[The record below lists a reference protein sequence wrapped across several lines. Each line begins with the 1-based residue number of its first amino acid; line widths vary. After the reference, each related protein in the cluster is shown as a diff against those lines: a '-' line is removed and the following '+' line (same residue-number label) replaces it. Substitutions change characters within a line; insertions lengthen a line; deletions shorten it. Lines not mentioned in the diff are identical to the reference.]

1 MIIKRSIVFDLENRK
16 YKGKLISDNVPIR
29 IRLTYSGNRIELSTG
44 LRIDRD
50 KWDTK
55 EKKVKKNC
63 TNKLKQSASDINAK
77 LSGYEFDLQ
86 NVFKKFEIE
95 ERIPTNEEVKHLF
108 NQIYSDNKTN
118 SKKKGFFEYLD
129 EFILENGKQKNWTD
143 KTYSKFETVKKHLKN
158 FNSKST
164 FSYFDDRGLTSYV
177 EFLRERREMRNSTID
192 NQVSFLKWF
201 LKWAYS
207 KGYNNN
213 LAYQTFKP
221 KLKTTQ
227 KKIIFL
233 TPEELKKIKEFN
245 IPQTKKYLE
254 RVRDVFLF
262 SCYSG
267 IRYSDAF
274 NLKKTDIKDAYFEIT
289 TVKTNDSLIIEL
301 NKNTKEILEKYKDI
315 PFQGN
320 KALPV
325 ISNQRMNEY
334 IQELGKLT
342 EIEEPIRITYYK
354 GNERKDEVIPKHKL
368 LSTHAGRRTFIC
380 NALSLGIPVNVVMK
394 WTGHSDYKSMKP
406 YIDIADNIKVNAMK
420 KFDLI

>member
-95 ERIPTNEEVKHLF
+95 ERIPTNEEVKYLF

-143 KTYSKFETVKKHLKN
+143 KTYSKFETVKNHLKN

-274 NLKKTDIKDAYFEIT
+274 NLKKTDIKDGYFEIT

>member
-143 KTYSKFETVKKHLKN
+143 KTYSKFETVKNHLKN

-406 YIDIADNIKVNAMK
+406 YIDIAYNIKDNAMK

>member
-143 KTYSKFETVKKHLKN
+143 KTYSKFETVKNHLKN

-315 PFQGN
+315 PFQDN

>member
-1 MIIKRSIVFDLENRK
+1 MIIKRNIVFGFENRK

-143 KTYSKFETVKKHLKN
+143 KTYSKFETVKNHLKN

-274 NLKKTDIKDAYFEIT
+274 NLKKTDIKDGYFEIT

>member
-16 YKGKLISDNVPIR
+16 YKGKIISDNVPIR

-143 KTYSKFETVKKHLKN
+143 KTYSKFETVKNHLKN

>member
-143 KTYSKFETVKKHLKN
+143 KTYSKFETVKNHLKN

-380 NALSLGIPVNVVMK
+380 NALSLGIPVNIVMK

>member
-1 MIIKRSIVFDLENRK
+1 MIIKRNIVFDLENRK

-143 KTYSKFETVKKHLKN
+143 KTYSKFETVKNHLKN

-380 NALSLGIPVNVVMK
+380 NALSLGIPVNIVMK

>member
-143 KTYSKFETVKKHLKN
+143 KTYSKFETVKNHLKN

-406 YIDIADNIKVNAMK
+406 YIDIADNIKANATK
-420 KFDLI
+420 KFDEI

>member
-143 KTYSKFETVKKHLKN
+143 KTYSKFETVKNHLKN

-274 NLKKTDIKDAYFEIT
+274 NLKKTDIKDGYFEIT

-406 YIDIADNIKVNAMK
+406 YIDIADNIKANAMK

>member
-29 IRLTYSGNRIELSTG
+29 IRLTYSGNRIEFSTG

-143 KTYSKFETVKKHLKN
+143 KTYSKFETVKNHLKN

>member
-95 ERIPTNEEVKHLF
+95 ERIPTNEVVKHLF

-118 SKKKGFFEYLD
+118 SKKTGFFEYLD

-143 KTYSKFETVKKHLKN
+143 KTYSKFETVKNHLKN

>member
-1 MIIKRSIVFDLENRK
+1 M
-16 YKGKLISDNVPIR
+16 
-29 IRLTYSGNRIELSTG
+29 
-44 LRIDRD
+44 RIDRD

-143 KTYSKFETVKKHLKN
+143 KTYSKFETVKNHLKN

-274 NLKKTDIKDAYFEIT
+274 NLKKTDIKDGYFEIT

-301 NKNTKEILEKYKDI
+301 NKNTKEILGQI
-315 PFQGN
+315 P
-320 KALPV
+320 
-325 ISNQRMNEY
+325 R
-334 IQELGKLT
+334 
-342 EIEEPIRITYYK
+342 
-354 GNERKDEVIPKHKL
+354 L
-368 LSTHAGRRTFIC
+368 LVGGVKSFVGE
-380 NALSLGIPVNVVMK
+380 IPVGNTGGANVPPL
-394 WTGHSDYKSMKP
+394 KSMEIP
-406 YIDIADNIKVNAMK
+406 N
-420 KFDLI
+420 DLKQILINYQ

>member
-143 KTYSKFETVKKHLKN
+143 KTYSKFETVKNHLKN

-406 YIDIADNIKVNAMK
+406 YIDVADKIKTIAMN
-420 KFDLI
+420 KFDTI

>member
-143 KTYSKFETVKKHLKN
+143 KTYSKFETVKNHLKN

-274 NLKKTDIKDAYFEIT
+274 NLKKTDIKDGYFQIT